1 MAPGVRE
8 IDGADKRDRYKE
20 QDCGDQGIEDH
31 FNLLKFSLL
40 DCKPAAKGTSRV
52 FNDLKSMKCAGKS
65 PKADNC
71 WLQYMSTEYWNW
83 GKKHAPISPSGVL
96 QLLLS

>member
-1 MAPGVRE
+1 MTASVRE

-20 QDCGDQGIEDH
+20 QDSDDEGIEDH
-31 FNLLKFSLL
+31 FNLLKFSIL

-52 FNDLKSMKCAGKS
+52 FNDLKSTKCAGKS

-71 WLQYMSTEYWNW
+71 WLQYMSTEYWN
-83 GKKHAPISPSGVL
+83 
-96 QLLLS
+96 